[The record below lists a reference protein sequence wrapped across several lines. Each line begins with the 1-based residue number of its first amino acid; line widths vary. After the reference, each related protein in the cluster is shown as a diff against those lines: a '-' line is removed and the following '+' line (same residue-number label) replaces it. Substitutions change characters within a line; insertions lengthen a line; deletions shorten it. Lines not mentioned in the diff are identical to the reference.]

1 MTGPKRIY
9 FDTRDWIT
17 LARVANGLEKDS
29 ELVEIYE
36 KIKKLSESGA
46 AIFPISFFHLE
57 DMMINSD
64 EEQRNKLI
72 DFMISISKGWVL
84 QPYSFYTN
92 KELYNAVLH
101 RLGKDSKYNIRDEI
115 LSKGLAYLI
124 STGYDITWNKTAK
137 VPNDFEAKLREAID
151 SPASLVLILK
161 DEKISNRFKQF
172 RRETIDMAT
181 KMETNRKQK
190 MTWPKDKRYATSIA
204 IYLDDVVVPRLAS
217 LLMGVEKPIRA
228 KIIPTTKETM
238 EQFLEDQPST
248 NIVFRLTYA
257 RDEFYQR
264 EVKPNDIADINHL
277 SIAIPYCDI
286 VVMERM
292 FASASIQ
299 LGLDKKYGCT
309 ICRSLKDLNKI
320 I

>member
-1 MTGPKRIY
+1 MSEAKRIY

-17 LARVANGLEKDS
+17 LARVENGLETDS
-29 ELVEIYE
+29 ELVEVYG
-36 KIKKLSESGA
+36 KIKKLSESGD

-57 DMMINSD
+57 DMMINSN

-72 DFMISISKGWVL
+72 DFMASISKAWVL
-84 QPYSFYTN
+84 QPYTFYIN

-101 RLGKDSKYNIRDEI
+101 RLGKNSKYNIREKI

-124 STGYDITWNKTAK
+124 STGYEITWNKDAN
-137 VPNDFEAKLREAID
+137 VPNEFIEKLREVTD
-151 SPASLVLILK
+151 SPASLILMLK
-161 DEKISNRFKQF
+161 DKGISGRFQQF
-172 RRETIDMAT
+172 RQETIDTART
-181 KMETNRKQK
+181 METNRKQK
-190 MTWPKDKRYATSIA
+190 MTIAKDVRYATSIVL
-204 IYLDDVVVPRLAS
+204 YLDQVIVPHLSR
-217 LLMGVEKPIRA
+217 LLMGVDRSIRTI
-228 KIIPTTKETM
+228 IIPSTRESI
-238 EQFLEDQPST
+238 EEFLEDMPST

-264 EVKPNDIADINHL
+264 EVDANDIADINHL
-277 SIAIPYCDI
+277 TVAIPYCDI

-299 LGLDKKYGCT
+299 LGLDKKYGCK
-309 ICRSLKDLNKI
+309 ILRSLKELNQI